1 MFHHLK
7 KVNLGKTD
15 QKINIIKMKILLHQ
29 LNNRNLNLKLIKI
42 LITINQKI
50 TKMIND
56 K

>member
-15 QKINIIKMKILLHQ
+15 QKTNIIKMKILLHQ
-29 LNNRNLNLKLIKI
+29 FNNRNLNLKLIKI
-42 LITINQKI
+42 